1 MIAVTDAGGLQ
12 AFVLA
17 AQLGVGDVGELRHH
31 RVALREPVPEID
43 RFAEQDAAPELLAV
57 QLAGRVLAVV
67 NGAAEAEPGKP
78 AAPKIPLPP
87 EADVGLAGIARGI
100 PGQAKMGAWRPNDVE
115 DIGGDEDDFQVYV
128 DAVFLVAAE
137 RPLIVGEDAA
147 ADLRDHV
154 PQGPRLAA
162 LGRHGRCDAGCRSGC
177 RSGCLW
183 RRGRRR

>member
-1 MIAVTDAGGLQ
+1 MPAVSRPSFSLHSL
-12 AFVLA
+12 AF
-17 AQLGVGDVGELRHH
+17 GDVGELRHH

-57 QLAGRVLAVV
+57 QLAGRVLAVGMAPPRL
-67 NGAAEAEPGKP
+67 NP
-78 AAPKIPLPP
+78 ANQLRQKSHSHP